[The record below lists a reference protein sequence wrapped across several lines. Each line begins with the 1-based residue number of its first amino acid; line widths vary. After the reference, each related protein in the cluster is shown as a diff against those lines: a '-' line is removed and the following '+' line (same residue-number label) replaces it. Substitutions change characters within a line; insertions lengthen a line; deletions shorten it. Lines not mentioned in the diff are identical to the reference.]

1 MRRCLILLVYFE
13 VLANVKDLL
22 TAVHE
27 YVADF
32 FQKNGV
38 ENVCSRQFE
47 ETALLALGI
56 AAI

>member
-1 MRRCLILLVYFE
+1 MKELL
-13 VLANVKDLL
+13 A
-22 TAVHE
+22 AVHE

-32 FQKNGV
+32 FHKNRV

-56 AAI
+56 SLDIREVDLREESLLRS